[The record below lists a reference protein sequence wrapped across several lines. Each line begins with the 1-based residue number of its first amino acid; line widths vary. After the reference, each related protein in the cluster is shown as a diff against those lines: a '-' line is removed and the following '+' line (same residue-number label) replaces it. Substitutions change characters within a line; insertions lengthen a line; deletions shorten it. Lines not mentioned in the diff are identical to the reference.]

1 MAGGEGG
8 EVWQRGKRHDGV
20 TRAEAGQFG
29 CRGGGRCRS
38 VTDGASAGSARQ
50 ERRGRFEDAGAG
62 PGLLEVAG
70 ADGEGGGSSSER
82 RGCGCLIDG
91 QGDGAARFFTCIT
104 AGSAFTKPVQQ
115 LGQSRGGRSSTGT
128 SGPASLR
135 TFIIRIHAGT
145 VVKATVKLS
154 PCRRSSAHIC
164 DSL

>member
-1 MAGGEGG
+1 M
-8 EVWQRGKRHDGV
+8 
-20 TRAEAGQFG
+20 
-29 CRGGGRCRS
+29 
-38 VTDGASAGSARQ
+38 
-50 ERRGRFEDAGAG
+50 
-62 PGLLEVAG
+62 
-70 ADGEGGGSSSER
+70 
-82 RGCGCLIDG
+82 IDG
-91 QGDGAARFFTCIT
+91 QGDGAARFFTCVT

-164 DSL
+164 ESLYLLRLPEAVVAHGVGDGLAPPMAADGAAAVGRAAASGPSSGHS